1 MIKYEHHL
9 RTDMDLL
16 VAAATIGIPMSASPT
31 GSLLMEAPNP
41 RASLEV
47 GSKLDTEAY
56 ISSSGRLHTN
66 MDMDFANYGDIEES
80 DLFGRYLHVLQS
92 MCREVRDVSIIL
104 DGWDES
110 RMDSKKVCQ
119 TMLTHLSEAGCRLY
133 ITSRSEPDV
142 SRSLS
147 PLEIHID
154 PDDNDPDIVASV
166 LKNLKAAKSLR
177 PVRDIFPYE
186 RLARYITQISHGVF
200 NLARIQVEILL
211 NHRSILGPKP
221 FEDIAFTL
229 PTNRNLI
236 VEQGL
241 KTLERDPDNIAQ
253 VSKAVLLMLVNSTWP
268 VSKEGLDEVIPFLAA
283 SSMRVFKAELLK
295 DFDVVSHLEAF
306 ITVDS
311 GNSLV
316 GLALED
322 ISEATKAVWPTP
334 VNTMEALANMEL
346 DYLLSNTF
354 QSGCARKESALVE
367 LLRDHPYLEHSCH
380 CWAHYVRLSEE
391 LDKSRSTRVR
401 RYRKRLSFFEPSKE
415 AIMLDHAGLRE
426 REEGYASSHSSSA
439 SVMRVKTEDVN
450 RSQPV
455 LPFLNTGSEERDIE
469 RSGSY
474 RTAPSSD
481 GLLDQPSI
489 RMLKKERSRPEIV
502 TDAVDSLDAQQ
513 MNARHDLRL
522 RSAELCKKANI
533 RLVMQVLLYT
543 NSKYLSLGFS
553 WEEFVSWIESMSP
566 LHLAARFG
574 LASVVDSL
582 SITVP
587 DDITKADDKGATP
600 LHAAAIGGVEGVV
613 DFLLEKGASTAI
625 VDTFGKTPMHYA
637 KESGNS
643 GIFRKLFERFC
654 KAERGKTD
662 AVNDLIS
669 YYASLIV
676 GKTEENDKRLREL
689 ALIQSVKKGKGAVVR
704 CLVGSGVS
712 PDCKNEDG
720 VPVLHIAVREGR
732 KYPKTPELLLYVG
745 ANPSAVSEST
755 KESTLHMAAR
765 TGSLDLIR
773 LLIAAGADPRAIDR
787 QGQTALFPALEAL
800 DQKSPDETSQRDE
813 DSISR
818 VVTFL
823 LQRGVDPNKK
833 DNEGKQLLH
842 EAASKGMK
850 KLCKVLVLWGVEDI
864 NPKDNAGKTPRDY
877 AEEGGFKELGDL
889 FQPVGS
895 G

>member
-1 MIKYEHHL
+1 
-9 RTDMDLL
+9 MDLL

-31 GSLLMEAPNP
+31 GSLLIEAPNP

-47 GSKLDTEAY
+47 GSKSDTEAY
-56 ISSSGRLHTN
+56 ISPSGRLDTN
-66 MDMDFANYGDIEES
+66 MDMDFADHEEIEES
-80 DLFGRYLHVLQS
+80 DLFGRFLRVLQS
-92 MCREVRDVSIIL
+92 MCRELGDVSIVL

-110 RMDSKKVCQ
+110 RMDSKKDCQ
-119 TMLTHLSEAGCRLY
+119 TMLASLSKAGCRLY

-154 PDDNDPDIVASV
+154 PDDNDSDIVASV
-166 LKNLKAAKSLR
+166 LRTLKAAQLLR

-221 FEDIAFTL
+221 FEDNAFTL
-229 PTNRNLI
+229 PTSRNLI

-241 KTLERDPDNIAQ
+241 KTLERAPYNIAQ
-253 VSKAVLLMLVNSTWP
+253 ISKAVLLMLVNSAWP
-268 VSKEGLDEVIPFLAA
+268 ISKEGLHEVIPFLTT
-283 SSMRVFKAELLK
+283 SLMRVFEDELPE
-295 DFDVVSHLEAF
+295 DFDIFSHLEAF
-306 ITVDS
+306 ITVDP
-311 GNSLV
+311 GNSLI
-316 GLALED
+316 GLTLED

-334 VNTMEALANMEL
+334 VSTMEALANMGL

-354 QSGCARKESALVE
+354 QSGCAQTESALVE
-367 LLRDHPYLEHSCH
+367 LLQDHPYLEHSCH

-391 LDKSRSTRVR
+391 LVRSRPARVR
-401 RYRKRLSFFEPSKE
+401 RYRKRLSFFEPDKE
-415 AIMLDHAGLRE
+415 ALLLDRTGLRE
-426 REEGYASSHSSSA
+426 REEMDTSSHSSNA
-439 SVMRVKTEDVN
+439 PIMRIRIEDTN

-455 LPFLNTGSEERDIE
+455 LPILNTGSKERDIE
-469 RSGSY
+469 HLDFY
-474 RTAPSSD
+474 RTPASS
-481 GLLDQPSI
+481 GRVPDQPPI
-489 RMLKKERSRPEIV
+489 RMPKKERSRAEIV
-502 TDAVDSLDAQQ
+502 VQPFDSLE
-513 MNARHDLRL
+513 ARQINVRRHLQL

-543 NSKYLSLGFS
+543 NSKYLSLGFP

-566 LHLAARFG
+566 LQLAARFG

-625 VDTFGKTPMHYA
+625 VDAFGKTPMHYA
-637 KESGNS
+637 KENGNG
-643 GIFRKLFERFC
+643 GIFGTLFERFC

-669 YYASLIV
+669 YYASLII
-676 GKTEENDKRLREL
+676 GKIEGNDKRLREL
-689 ALIQSVKKGKGAVVR
+689 ALIRSVKEGKTAVVS

-712 PDCKNEDG
+712 PDCKDKYG
-720 VPVLHIAVREGR
+720 VPVLHIAVQEGR
-732 KYPKTPELLLYVG
+732 KYPKTPELLLSIG
-745 ANPSAVSEST
+745 ANPSAVSDLT
-755 KESTLHMAAR
+755 KESTLHIAAR
-765 TGSLDLIR
+765 TGSLDLVK
-773 LLIAAGADPRAIDR
+773 LLVAAGADPRAIDG
-787 QGQTALFPALEAL
+787 QGQTVVFPALEAP
-800 DQKSPDETSQRDE
+800 DQKSTDESSQPDE

-818 VVTFL
+818 AVTFL
-823 LQRGVDPNKK
+823 LRRGVDPNKK

-842 EAASKGMK
+842 KAASKGMK
-850 KLCKVLVLWGVEDI
+850 KLCKVLLLWGVEDI

-877 AEEGGFKELGDL
+877 AQEGGFKELGDL
-889 FQPVGS
+889 FQPV
-895 G
+895 